1 MSDMATPNPIGTGN
15 VTVISEPPET
25 SEARAA
31 IQHDEHVA
39 CLTQEVEDLRGELN
53 QVKDL
58 TNLSIILQSPP
69 SEPRNTAPNPSRF
82 PSLDSLIPKH
92 FPPQYPPSI
101 NNNSL
106 PATSENPPNQPPTY
120 TPLQSHPPTYTTH
133 VAPPNPPLV
142 NPPSQLLV
150 HIPYVSPPAYTY
162 PPPTT
167 TLSTQPSQ
175 PLTNTPYNPVPPPIQ
190 NTPNTQNYPA

>member
-1 MSDMATPNPIGTGN
+1 MSDLATPNPIGTGN

-25 SEARAA
+25 SETRAA

-53 QVKDL
+53 RVKDL

-101 NNNSL
+101 NNNSP

-120 TPLQSHPPTYTTH
+120 TYTTH

-150 HIPYVSPPAYTY
+150 HIPYVPPPAYTY